1 MKRSHRRAQ
10 TFSLFFAS
18 SGVEL
23 GLAISDRPDAALV
36 RAAMSGQSE
45 AFNVLVRRWERKVY
59 SFLVYLTGRPE
70 DAFDMCQEV
79 FLSGYRHLGQLK
91 DPDKFPQWL
100 FRIAR
105 NAAHS
110 HARKGR
116 EEETSLKDLDGAEDS
131 SEMRVGEAGQWERGD
146 LKILVEKALAG
157 LPPEQRE
164 AIVLKFYQGFKLA
177 EIAEIQDCPLSTA
190 KTRVYSGFEQL
201 RKFIES

>member
-1 MKRSHRRAQ
+1 M
-10 TFSLFFAS
+10 
-18 SGVEL
+18 
-23 GLAISDRPDAALV
+23 GLRISDRPDAALV
-36 RAAMSGQSE
+36 RDAMSGQPE
-45 AFNVLVRRWERKVY
+45 AFNVLVGRWERKVY

-79 FLSGYRHLGQLK
+79 FLSGYRHLGQLR

-105 NAAHS
+105 NTAHS
-110 HARKGR
+110 HARHER
-116 EEETSLKDLDGAEDS
+116 EEETSLKDLDAAEDS
-131 SEMRVGEAGQWERGD
+131 SKVRVGEAGQWERGD

-177 EIAEIQDCPLSTA
+177 EIAAIQGCPLSTA